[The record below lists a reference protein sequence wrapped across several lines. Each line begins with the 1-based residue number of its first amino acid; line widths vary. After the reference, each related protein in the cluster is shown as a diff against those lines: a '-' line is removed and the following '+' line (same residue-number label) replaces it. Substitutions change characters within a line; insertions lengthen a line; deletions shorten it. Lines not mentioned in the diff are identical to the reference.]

1 MISDVFDESCCE
13 FRLLYHLR
21 QVQRVRLLVP
31 VNEILHHIF
40 SVLCDIY
47 ISYINNL
54 VDHWGV
60 IRYLIRLPVN
70 ISYGEIPSFRLL
82 IVVAYSL
89 LSLKETKTILPVAM

>member
-1 MISDVFDESCCE
+1 M
-13 FRLLYHLR
+13 
-21 QVQRVRLLVP
+21 RLLVP

-40 SVLCDIY
+40 SVLCNNY

-60 IRYLIRLPVN
+60 IRYRIGLPVN

-82 IVVAYSL
+82 IAAAYSL
-89 LSLKETKTILPVAM
+89 LSLKEANTILPVAM